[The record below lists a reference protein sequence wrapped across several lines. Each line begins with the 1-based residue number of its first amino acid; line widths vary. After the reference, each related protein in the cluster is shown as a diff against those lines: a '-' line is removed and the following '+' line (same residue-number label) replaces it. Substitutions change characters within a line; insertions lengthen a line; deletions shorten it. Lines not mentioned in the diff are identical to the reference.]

1 MSLDFTKVTYVDGE
15 TVIGADNLNDIQ
27 DALLDLDDNKVE
39 KEQGKGLSTEDYT
52 TAEKT
57 KLGNVN
63 NVANLTYVEVIV

>member
-1 MSLDFTKVTYVDGE
+1 MSLDFTKVTYVDQQ
-15 TVIGADNLNDIQ
+15 TAISAQNLNDIQ
-27 DALLDLDDNKVE
+27 DALLELDDNKVE
-39 KEQGKGLSTEDYT
+39 KEPGKVLSTNDYT